1 VRDVIGTGTEIR
13 SYYSI
18 KEIAEGVE
26 EEIEVY
32 RSAAD
37 EYSQW
42 LGSFL
47 RDTEA
52 TIEDKKD
59 LKRLKD
65 LQKGKIRKTK
75 KEKKSRKTQES
86 DLWIQL
92 GDLSLTSAMQGEA
105 EVLFDAVEEINKK
118 IEKLENVKDA
128 IKKLEESGLGSNVVY
143 VTLICDGVPMKIVV
157 RPKRE
162 GELDSKFQFEAD
174 FSILEAIQ

>member
-1 VRDVIGTGTEIR
+1 MLRTGTEIR

-18 KEIAEGVE
+18 REIAEGVE

-47 RDTEA
+47 RDAES
-52 TIEDKKD
+52 TIESKEN
-59 LKRLKD
+59 LKWLKG
-65 LQKGKIRKTK
+65 LQKGKTKKTK
-75 KEKKSRKTQES
+75 KDKKSKKAQES

-118 IEKLENVKDA
+118 IEKLENARDS

-162 GELDSKFQFEAD
+162 GELDNKFHYEAD
-174 FSILEAIQ
+174 FSILEEIQ

>member
-1 VRDVIGTGTEIR
+1 MLGTGTEIR

-18 KEIAEGVE
+18 REIAEGVE

-47 RDTEA
+47 RDAEA
-52 TIEDKKD
+52 TIEDKEG

-65 LQKGKIRKTK
+65 LQRGKIKKTK
-75 KEKKSRKTQES
+75 KDKKSKKGQES

-105 EVLFDAVEEINKK
+105 EVLFDAIEKITRKTERLQRVEES
-118 IEKLENVKDA
+118 
-128 IKKLEESGLGSNVVY
+128 IKKLEESGLGNNVVY
-143 VTLICDGVPMKIVV
+143 ITLICDGVPEKIVV
-157 RPKRE
+157 RSKTE
-162 GELDSKFQFEAD
+162 GELDGKFQYAAD
-174 FSILEAIQ
+174 FSILEEIQ